1 MKTALRWIGFFLA
14 LAFLILTF
22 INASWLA
29 PGPRGQVK
37 LIAHRGAHQVFD
49 RKGLSDTDCTATRIE
64 PPVHAFLENTVASIQ
79 EAARNGAAMV
89 SVDVASS
96 SDGQMVLFA
105 DPTLDCRT
113 QGKGEVRAQTLEQLK
128 AFDAGYGYTADGGKT
143 FPLRGT
149 GTGAIPTVQEAV
161 RAADTK
167 PLLYQFQS
175 NDAKEADL
183 LAAALKAAGRDP
195 VALGDGFFGDD
206 APVARIR
213 QIYPK
218 AWAFSKAGV
227 KDCTEGYLL
236 TGWLGAVPEACKG
249 STLFVPI
256 NRTWLYAGWPN
267 RLIARM
273 EEAGVRIVVTG
284 PQDGDQG
291 TPTGLDLPEQIRE
304 IPLGYNGYVWVDD
317 IWALGPALHPQY
329 GKRNPAVEEKY
340 EAMLEA
346 RRKARE

>member
-1 MKTALRWIGFFLA
+1 MKTVLRWIGFFLA
-14 LAFLILTF
+14 LVFLILTF

-37 LIAHRGAHQVFD
+37 LIAQRGVGQLAVPSS
-49 RKGLSDTDCTATRIE
+49 GDCAAARIE

-79 EAARNGAAMV
+79 EATRNGAAMIAL
-89 SVDVASS
+89 DVAAT
-96 SDGQMVLFA
+96 SDGQMVLFG
-105 DPTLDCRT
+105 DETLDCRT
-113 QGKGEVRAQTLEQLK
+113 DGQGAPGARTLAQLK
-128 AFDAGYGYTADGGKT
+128 ALDAGYGYTADGGKT

-149 GTGAIPTVQEAV
+149 GIGAIPTVQEAV

-167 PLLYQFQS
+167 PLVYRFMS
-175 NDAKEADL
+175 DDAKEANL

-195 VALGDGFFGDD
+195 VALGDGFFGGG

-213 QIYPK
+213 QLFPK
-218 AWAFSKAGV
+218 AWAFSHAEAEA
-227 KDCTEGYLL
+227 CSSCYRRS
-236 TGWLGAVPEACKG
+236 GWLGIVPDACKG
-249 STLFVPI
+249 GTLFVPL

-273 EEAGVRIVVTG
+273 EEAGARIIVTA
-284 PQDGDQG
+284 PQGDDD
-291 TPTGLDLPEQIRE
+291 TAPTGLDLPEQIRE
-304 IPLGYNGYVWVDD
+304 IPVGYNGFVWVDD

-329 GKRNPAVEEKY
+329 GRRNPAVDEKY
-340 EAMLEA
+340 EAQLEA